1 MADRRSG
8 ALRSRRPSRADPS
21 ARPSLRLVPSDRRPS
36 AKDGARLA
44 RVDLALLFSSAGFL
58 TAVGLV
64 MVLSAGS
71 VSAAQG
77 YGGHSLLDFGPQVLY
92 AAAGAGVAIVLARP
106 APRPW

>member
-36 AKDGARLA
+36 AKEGARLA
-44 RVDLALLFSSAGFL
+44 RIDLALLFSSAGFL

-77 YGGHSLLDFGPQVLY
+77 YGGNSFGYFERQALSVADRVLF
-92 AAAGAGVAIVLARP
+92 AVL
-106 APRPW
+106 